1 MEELSLSSTQL
12 IRAGFHSIDHAMR
25 DAERLHNCICSVSE
39 NHECGW
45 SLVDIIAQAAGADDP
60 DSAVRHIADIAEK
73 IASAHHDL
81 IHDFFGASAHS
92 ISRLVAVCGASQ
104 WVGQLL
110 AAQPPLISEIMQAA
124 LPQYSFDIRVDE
136 TYTDQVQHLRMIY
149 WKNLLHI
156 IADDV
161 TSANPLD
168 VQPVISQRLSVLID
182 DTLRSALSIAQHKV
196 PQGQEC
202 RFAVFGMGKLGA
214 QEINYISD
222 VDLVYIVDK
231 TENFHGDLTAVGTQ
245 IGSVLQ
251 AVCSAILPGVSAP
264 PLWDIDTALRPE
276 GKAGALVRTVQS
288 AQVYYE
294 NWAQNWEFQAL
305 LKARFIAGDIE
316 VGNDFLHLITPL
328 IWSASARKNFVYDC
342 RAMRTRVEEHIP
354 RDHKDREIKLGKG
367 GLRDVEF
374 TVQMLQ
380 LVHGRTDE
388 SLRTKDTLTSLKHLA
403 QGGYMNRQ
411 QAQDLSHDY
420 RFLRVLEHRQQLWA
434 MKRTHLFPKISST
447 QEDIFTRSRQISERD
462 IVQNPDI
469 VRLSRAV
476 SLTPVQLVER
486 FDAVRLQVRRLH
498 MDIYYRPMLPHLS
511 AMAEDDIR
519 LSDQAMRE
527 RFESV
532 GFADPDAAMGHVHAL
547 TSGISRA
554 SRINRILLPQILLWI
569 GSGQNPDMGLMMWR
583 RWVETI
589 GSSGPYL
596 GFVRDSP
603 TALERLCHIF
613 ANSRYLSE
621 ALMKSS
627 ESTTWLG
634 DDKTLQPRS
643 AESLRTRTS
652 TMLSRF
658 ADSQIEFSTLLRA
671 MRRREIER
679 VGLGWMSSV
688 ISSQEALRA
697 MTRVYDALLDAS
709 LQWATT
715 RLMADGGYDQPPARM
730 AVIAMGRYGGE
741 EVNFSS
747 DADLMLVYE
756 PSDSADDAQARAFA
770 QSQAELIRTVL
781 TGLAGTEQKL
791 DVDMDLRPEGK
802 NGSLVRSLE
811 SCREY
816 YASWSQTWE
825 RQALLRARAAAGDE
839 QLGHKFIEHIAN
851 PLRYSEHGLSASEI
865 QSIHQLKARMEA
877 ERLPRGVRP
886 DRHIKLGRGGLS
898 DVEWTVQLLQLKY
911 AAQWEDLRT
920 TRTMDALDALE
931 RHGVFC
937 AEDAH
942 ILRHAWQVCTDLR
955 NASFLWSGRAHQADI
970 IPDDY
975 FDMGGLAVCL
985 GHEAHRG
992 LQFMDD
998 VIGVM
1003 RKCRDVVDRVF
1014 YGCEA

>member
-1 MEELSLSSTQL
+1 MDDFSLSSTQL
-12 IRAGFHSIDHAMR
+12 IRTGFQQINHALNDAQRLHRCLDAVASRYTCAWSVVDILGYASNADNPDTAMR
-25 DAERLHNCICSVSE
+25 YV
-39 NHECGW
+39 
-45 SLVDIIAQAAGADDP
+45 
-60 DSAVRHIADIAEK
+60 ADIAEK
-73 IASAHHDL
+73 LAEQKSDISTT
-81 IHDFFGASAHS
+81 FFTARSS
-92 ISRLVAVCGASQ
+92 EMSRLVALCGASD
-104 WVGQLL
+104 GLGHFL
-110 AAQPPLISEIMQAA
+110 SSQPSLVTEVFQAA
-124 LPQYSFDIRVDE
+124 EPQQSFDVDE
-136 TYTDQVQHLRMIY
+136 SASYIEQVQDLRITY

-156 IADDV
+156 AADDV
-161 TSANPLD
+161 ASDYPLD
-168 VQPVISQRLSVLID
+168 VQPVISQRLSALID
-182 DTLRSALSIAQHKV
+182 DTLRAALKIAQYKV
-196 PQGQEC
+196 PQAAEC

-214 QEINYISD
+214 QEINYVSD
-222 VDLVYIVDK
+222 VDLVYLVDK
-231 TENFHGDLTAVGTQ
+231 TDDFHGDLTVVGTQ

-251 AVCSAILPGVSAP
+251 AVCSAVIPGVSVPA
-264 PLWDIDTALRPE
+264 LWEIDTALRPE

-288 AQVYYE
+288 ARIYYE
-294 NWAQNWEFQAL
+294 KWAENWEFQAL
-305 LKARFIAGDIE
+305 LKARFIAGDMQ
-316 VGNDFLHLITPL
+316 VGADFLDMITPL
-328 IWSASARKNFVYDC
+328 VWSASARKNFVYDC

-354 RDHKDREIKLGKG
+354 LDHKDREIKLGKG

-388 SLRTKDTLTSLKHLA
+388 TLRTKDTLTSLKHLA
-403 QGGYMNRQ
+403 QGGYINRQ
-411 QAQDLSHDY
+411 QAENLSQDY
-420 RFLRVLEHRQQLWA
+420 RFLRVLEHRQQLWK
-434 MKRTHLFPKISST
+434 MKRTHLFPQISSAH
-447 QEDIFTRSRQISERD
+447 EDIFTRTRHMSERD
-462 IVQNPDI
+462 IAENPDI

-476 SLTPVQLVER
+476 GLTAVQLVER

-511 AMAEDDIR
+511 ALSEDDIR
-519 LSDQAMRE
+519 LSDEAMRQ

-532 GFADPDAAMGHVHAL
+532 GFADPDAAMVHVHAL

-554 SRINRILLPQILLWI
+554 SRINHILLPQILLWVGI
-569 GSGQNPDMGLMMWR
+569 GQNPDMGLMMWR

-634 DDKTLQPRS
+634 DDKSLQPRS
-643 AESLRTRTS
+643 HDSLATRTS
-652 TMLSRF
+652 VMLSRF
-658 ADSQIEFSTLLRA
+658 ADSQVEFSTLLRA

-679 VGLGWMSSV
+679 VGLSWMSGV
-688 ISSQEALRA
+688 INSQEALRA

-715 RLMADGGYDQPPARM
+715 HLVKQGDYDEAPARM
-730 AVIAMGRYGGE
+730 AVIAMGRFGGE

-747 DADLMLVYE
+747 DADVMLVYE
-756 PSDSADDAQARAFA
+756 AADGVSDNIARSFA
-770 QSQAELIRTVL
+770 SSQADVIRSIL
-781 TGLAGTEQKL
+781 TDLAGTEQKL

-802 NGSLVRSLE
+802 NGSLVRSFD

-825 RQALLRARAAAGDE
+825 RQALLRARVAAGCQE
-839 QLGHKFIEHIAN
+839 LGARFIAQIAD
-851 PLRYSEHGLSASEI
+851 PLRYSADGVTAEEAH
-865 QSIHQLKARMEA
+865 SIHQLKARMEA
-877 ERLPRGVRP
+877 ERLPRGVRN

-898 DVEWTVQLLQLKY
+898 DVEWTVQLLQLRY
-911 AAQWEDLRT
+911 AAQWEDVRT
-920 TRTMDALDALE
+920 THTIDALDALE
-931 RHGVFC
+931 KHGVIR
-937 AEDAH
+937 ADDAQ
-942 ILRHAWQVCTDLR
+942 ILRHSWQLCTDLR
-955 NASFLWSGRAHQADI
+955 NASFLWSGRAQQADI

-1003 RKCRDVVDRVF
+1003 RKCRDVVNRLF
-1014 YGCEA
+1014 YGRE